1 MFPFQEDSMVSFL
14 SIDVYSD
21 VICPWCYLGKKRLE
35 MALAEW
41 DGGPVQ
47 IRFLPYELNPS
58 TPEEGIDHH
67 AYLASKMGS
76 EKALEAA
83 HARLADLGKE
93 VGLHYR
99 FDLVKKIPNTFQAH
113 RVLWFA
119 EKEGKDRELH
129 DAFFKAY
136 FTDGKDLTQAG
147 TLVELAGS
155 VGLDKAKVEAF
166 LKSDEGGKEVKE
178 SEEKAYDLGVTG
190 VPFFVFNNQF
200 AVSGAQPVSAF
211 KQALLQSQQA

>member
-1 MFPFQEDSMVSFL
+1 MVSFL

>member
-1 MFPFQEDSMVSFL
+1 MVSTL

-47 IRFLPYELNPS
+47 VRFLPYELNPS
-58 TPEEGIDHH
+58 TSEEGIDHH

>member
-1 MFPFQEDSMVSFL
+1 MVSTL

-21 VICPWCYLGKKRLE
+21 MICPWCYLGKKRLE

-47 IRFLPYELNPS
+47 VRFLPYELNPS

-67 AYLASKMGS
+67 AYLGSKMGS